1 MNKGFIFFLGVMAI
15 FLAFLAFLGWIM
27 WRLTRRIR
35 ITWVRLLIRACI
47 VAVVITPTIVPD
59 SNLHGAVPM
68 PAAFAVISGLI
79 DFGTRQ
85 GAITIRYGSVPLVV
99 SSCVIWLLSLAWT
112 SVRSSRRAK
121 TNNNPNA

>member
-1 MNKGFIFFLGVMAI
+1 MNKGFIFFLGVMVI
-15 FLAFLAFLGWIM
+15 FLAFLTFLGWIM

-35 ITWVRLLIRACI
+35 TTWIRLLIRACI

-68 PAAFAVISGLI
+68 PAAFALISGLI

-85 GAITIRYGSVPLVV
+85 GAITIRYGSVPLVL
-99 SSCVIWLLSLAWT
+99 SSCAIWLLSL
-112 SVRSSRRAK
+112 
-121 TNNNPNA
+121 

>member
-1 MNKGFIFFLGVMAI
+1 MNKGFIFLLGAMAI
-15 FLAFLAFLGWIM
+15 FLAFLTCLGWIA

-35 ITWVRLLIRACI
+35 ITWIRLLIRACL
-47 VAVVITPTIVPD
+47 VAIVITPTIVPD

-85 GAITIRYGSVPLVV
+85 GAITIRYGSVPIVV
-99 SSCVIWLLSLAWT
+99 TWCAIWLISLAWT
-112 SVRSSRRAK
+112 SLRSSRREK
-121 TNNNPNA
+121 TNY